1 MPPAI
6 VPAGS
11 AVPMPRATAGC
22 RTVGTFRAATRF
34 PSEAPIR
41 RIVGAPPPLQLRT
54 RQSRLH
60 VPKRIHRTSGPN
72 TEPAGIRRPAACLG
86 GPASRAAHATSGH
99 HALRAGSDEPR
110 RGRDGPST
118 VSLPPCSRFPTVATY
133 SPNRRTTETRHMNR
147 TRPSGIRLCER
158 HTRNAPP
165 VPFRAEAGATRAP
178 QDTIPYMTLHAKP
191 TSVLPTSIAVSTA
204 VQYGQPLTG
213 NYSIEITTAKAALA
227 ERLLTILVSAA

>member
-11 AVPMPRATAGC
+11 AVPMPRATAGY

-86 GPASRAAHATSGH
+86 GPASRAVHATSGH

-158 HTRNAPP
+158 HTRNVPSRSRRDARTPRRHTLYDASRQTDVRSPDFDRSIDCRP
-165 VPFRAEAGATRAP
+165 VW
-178 QDTIPYMTLHAKP
+178 P
-191 TSVLPTSIAVSTA
+191 TFDW
-204 VQYGQPLTG
+204 Q
-213 NYSIEITTAKAALA
+213 
-227 ERLLTILVSAA
+227 LLY

>member
-54 RQSRLH
+54 RQSCLH

-72 TEPAGIRRPAACLG
+72 TKPAGIRRPAACLG

-165 VPFRAEAGATRAP
+165 VPFRAEAGATRARP
-178 QDTIPYMTLHAKP
+178 NLTLYDASRQTDVRSP
-191 TSVLPTSIAVSTA
+191 DFDRSIDCRPA
-204 VQYGQPLTG
+204 
-213 NYSIEITTAKAALA
+213 
-227 ERLLTILVSAA
+227 

>member
-60 VPKRIHRTSGPN
+60 VPKRIHRTSGPS

-118 VSLPPCSRFPTVATY
+118 VSLPPCSRFPTVQRIRRIGTRRRQTHESDKAVGH
-133 SPNRRTTETRHMNR
+133 SPLRTPHPKRSPCPVPSRSRRDARAPR
-147 TRPSGIRLCER
+147 R
-158 HTRNAPP
+158 HTLYDASGQTDIRSPDFDRSIDCRP
-165 VPFRAEAGATRAP
+165 VW
-178 QDTIPYMTLHAKP
+178 P
-191 TSVLPTSIAVSTA
+191 TFDW
-204 VQYGQPLTG
+204 Q
-213 NYSIEITTAKAALA
+213 
-227 ERLLTILVSAA
+227 LLY

>member
-41 RIVGAPPPLQLRT
+41 RIVGAPPPLQLKT
-54 RQSRLH
+54 RQSCLH

-147 TRPSGIRLCER
+147 AFASANATPETLPLSRSEPKPARRARTPRHHTLYDASRQTDVRSPDFDRSIDCRPIW
-158 HTRNAPP
+158 
-165 VPFRAEAGATRAP
+165 
-178 QDTIPYMTLHAKP
+178 P
-191 TSVLPTSIAVSTA
+191 TFDW
-204 VQYGQPLTG
+204 Q
-213 NYSIEITTAKAALA
+213 
-227 ERLLTILVSAA
+227 LLY

>member
-11 AVPMPRATAGC
+11 TVLMPRATAGC

-34 PSEAPIR
+34 PNEAPIS
-41 RIVGAPPPLQLRT
+41 RIVGAPPPLQQRT
-54 RQSRLH
+54 RQSCLH

-72 TEPAGIRRPAACLG
+72 TKPAGIRRPAACLG

-147 TRPSGIRLCER
+147 AFASA
-158 HTRNAPP
+158 NATPETLP
-165 VPFRAEAGATRAP
+165 LSRSEPKPARRARAP
-178 QDTIPYMTLHAKP
+178 TIPYMTLHAKP

>member
-1 MPPAI
+1 MPNGRY
-6 VPAGS
+6 VPCRNPFSERGPDPPHRRS
-11 AVPMPRATAGC
+11 AASATAKDKTVLSSCSEEDTPDLRSKYGTCRNPTTGRMPRRTRLTRSARHFWTSCASCRFRRTSSRPRRPLNGLATAM
-22 RTVGTFRAATRF
+22 
-34 PSEAPIR
+34 
-41 RIVGAPPPLQLRT
+41 L
-54 RQSRLH
+54 
-60 VPKRIHRTSGPN
+60 
-72 TEPAGIRRPAACLG
+72 
-86 GPASRAAHATSGH
+86 
-99 HALRAGSDEPR
+99 ALPDS
-110 RGRDGPST
+110 
-118 VSLPPCSRFPTVATY
+118 ATY

-178 QDTIPYMTLHAKP
+178 QDAIPYMTLQAKP

>member
-1 MPPAI
+1 MFRRGYTGPPVQVRNLPESADRPQASADPPPAQRPPRRDI
-6 VPAGS
+6 MRFVP
-11 AVPMPRATAGC
+11 VPTNLVAAATA
-22 RTVGTFRAATRF
+22 
-34 PSEAPIR
+34 
-41 RIVGAPPPLQLRT
+41 
-54 RQSRLH
+54 
-60 VPKRIHRTSGPN
+60 
-72 TEPAGIRRPAACLG
+72 
-86 GPASRAAHATSGH
+86 
-99 HALRAGSDEPR
+99 
-110 RGRDGPST
+110 PST

-178 QDTIPYMTLHAKP
+178 QDAIPYMTLHAKP

>member
-41 RIVGAPPPLQLRT
+41 RIVGAPPPLQLKT

-99 HALRAGSDEPR
+99 HALRLRTGSKKLR

-133 SPNRRTTETRHMNR
+133 SPNRAHDGDKTHESDKAVGHSPLRTPHPKRS
-147 TRPSGIRLCER
+147 PC
-158 HTRNAPP
+158 P
-165 VPFRAEAGATRAP
+165 VPSRSRRDARAP
-178 QDTIPYMTLHAKP
+178 QPYP
-191 TSVLPTSIAVSTA
+191 I
-204 VQYGQPLTG
+204 
-213 NYSIEITTAKAALA
+213 
-227 ERLLTILVSAA
+227 

>member
-1 MPPAI
+1 
-6 VPAGS
+6 
-11 AVPMPRATAGC
+11 MPRATAGC

-34 PSEAPIR
+34 PNEAPIS
-41 RIVGAPPPLQLRT
+41 RIVGAPPPLQQRT
-54 RQSRLH
+54 RQSCLH

-72 TEPAGIRRPAACLG
+72 TKPAGIRRPAACLG

-133 SPNRRTTETRHMNR
+133 SPNRRTTEIKTHESDKAVGHSPLR
-147 TRPSGIRLCER
+147 TPLPKRSPC
-158 HTRNAPP
+158 P
-165 VPFRAEAGATRAP
+165 VPSRSRRDARQP
-178 QDTIPYMTLHAKP
+178 QRRYIFMTLHAEP

>member
-1 MPPAI
+1 MFRRGYTGPPVQVRNLPESDDRPHA
-6 VPAGS
+6 S
-11 AVPMPRATAGC
+11 AD
-22 RTVGTFRAATRF
+22 
-34 PSEAPIR
+34 
-41 RIVGAPPPLQLRT
+41 PP
-54 RQSRLH
+54 H
-60 VPKRIHRTSGPN
+60 G
-72 TEPAGIRRPAACLG
+72 
-86 GPASRAAHATSGH
+86 AAHATSGH
-99 HALRAGSDEPR
+99 HALRLRTGSKKLR

-158 HTRNAPP
+158 PLSRSEPKPAR
-165 VPFRAEAGATRAP
+165 RARAP
-178 QDTIPYMTLHAKP
+178 TIPYMTLHAKP

>member
-34 PSEAPIR
+34 PNEAPIS
-41 RIVGAPPPLQLRT
+41 RIVGAPPPLQQRT
-54 RQSRLH
+54 RQSCLD

-72 TEPAGIRRPAACLG
+72 TKPAGIRRPAACLG

-158 HTRNAPP
+158 HSRNAPP
-165 VPFRAEAGATRAP
+165 VPFRAEAGATRANP
-178 QDTIPYMTLHAKP
+178 KDAISL
-191 TSVLPTSIAVSTA
+191 
-204 VQYGQPLTG
+204 
-213 NYSIEITTAKAALA
+213 
-227 ERLLTILVSAA
+227 

>member
-34 PSEAPIR
+34 PNEAPIR
-41 RIVGAPPPLQLRT
+41 RIVGAPSPLQLRT
-54 RQSRLH
+54 RLSRLH
-60 VPKRIHRTSGPN
+60 IPKKIHRTSGPN
-72 TEPAGIRRPAACLG
+72 TKPAGIRRPAACLG
-86 GPASRAAHATSGH
+86 GPASRRSARHFWTSC
-99 HALRAGSDEPR
+99 ASCRFRRTSSRPR
-110 RGRDGPST
+110 RPLNGLAT
-118 VSLPPCSRFPTVATY
+118 AMLALPDSATY

-178 QDTIPYMTLHAKP
+178 QDAIPYMTLHAKP
-191 TSVLPTSIAVSTA
+191 TSVLPTSIAVSTT
-204 VQYGQPLTG
+204 VLH
-213 NYSIEITTAKAALA
+213 KANL
-227 ERLLTILVSAA
+227 